1 MQNIL
6 KDEYGARPKPS
17 IYTSKFLRT
26 RHCVDRVQDQSTVMD
41 YLVTRGTVE
50 EATIVFNFLVD
61 VCAIEAVVVCKTQAE
76 AKTISTFA
84 KDVPRYMRKAITL
97 DLYEFIP
104 PPGYKTRYLNP
115 VRNRVIGYD
124 SSQAMDENERE
135 VQHEIK
141 TLKEISSKIE
151 TLKKEEDAL
160 KGEII
165 QVRRR
170 KSRMSQELQKIDSEL
185 TEMVSE
191 PEISSDL
198 EELKATH
205 AKKREQLDS
214 ISRREK
220 ELQEII
226 DQMSEDLDT
235 KKKLHNDKKMKLS
248 QAKESFSWPHEKQ
261 LTELEELLKN
271 KTKYRANQE
280 KIKLNHKKILHDL
293 NVDLEKIESRC
304 TNERKVA
311 ESRTNGCVLNPSLT
325 LSQIT
330 AKLRRVQ
337 EQKKRNPTEVARR
350 QRDDILKVYQERQS
364 LFRVQKSNLDSLRKL
379 STKMEESNCRRKDHF
394 VIIRK
399 FVSKRVRR
407 QFNHDSE
414 KFSQEV

>member
-6 KDEYGARPKPS
+6 KEEYGRRPKPS
-17 IYTSKFLRT
+17 IYTSKFLLT
-26 RHCVDRVQDQSTVMD
+26 RHCVDRVENQSIMMD

-84 KDVPRYMRKAITL
+84 KDVPRYIRKAITL

-124 SSQAMDENERE
+124 SSQAMEENERE
-135 VQHEIK
+135 VENEIR
-141 TLKEISSKIE
+141 TLEAISSRID

-160 KGEII
+160 KSEII

-205 AKKREQLDS
+205 AKKREKLDS

-235 KKKLHNDKKMKLS
+235 KKKLHNDKK
-248 QAKESFSWPHEKQ
+248 
-261 LTELEELLKN
+261 
-271 KTKYRANQE
+271 
-280 KIKLNHKKILHDL
+280 
-293 NVDLEKIESRC
+293 
-304 TNERKVA
+304 
-311 ESRTNGCVLNPSLT
+311 
-325 LSQIT
+325 
-330 AKLRRVQ
+330 
-337 EQKKRNPTEVARR
+337 
-350 QRDDILKVYQERQS
+350 
-364 LFRVQKSNLDSLRKL
+364 RKL
-379 STKMEESNCRRKDHF
+379 
-394 VIIRK
+394 
-399 FVSKRVRR
+399 
-407 QFNHDSE
+407 
-414 KFSQEV
+414 